1 MLDGVPVLRAAVT
14 LAMVLRTVAG
24 VKSCR
29 IITRA
34 GNARSFP
41 LCSQDIIIM
50 AAAEAYAGFRVGDD
64 RLNSG
69 ADMPAYI
76 HHYDAEPSFMIC
88 PSCER
93 LPMYVKEVAPHW
105 SMAKIDFTYEC
116 SDCGA
121 EIRQTVAKPE
131 H

>member
-1 MLDGVPVLRAAVT
+1 MT
-14 LAMVLRTVAG
+14 
-24 VKSCR
+24 
-29 IITRA
+29 
-34 GNARSFP
+34 
-41 LCSQDIIIM
+41 
-50 AAAEAYAGFRVGDD
+50 AAEAYAGFRVGED
-64 RLNSG
+64 RG

-76 HHYDAEPSFMIC
+76 HHYDAEAEPSFMIC

-93 LPMYVKEVAPHW
+93 LPMYVKDVAPHW

>member
-1 MLDGVPVLRAAVT
+1 MP
-14 LAMVLRTVAG
+14 
-24 VKSCR
+24 
-29 IITRA
+29 
-34 GNARSFP
+34 
-41 LCSQDIIIM
+41 
-50 AAAEAYAGFRVGDD
+50 YW
-64 RLNSG
+64 G
-69 ADMPAYI
+69 ADMPAYM
-76 HHYDAEPSFMIC
+76 HHSDAAERSFMIC

-93 LPMYVKEVAPHW
+93 LPMYVKDVAPHW